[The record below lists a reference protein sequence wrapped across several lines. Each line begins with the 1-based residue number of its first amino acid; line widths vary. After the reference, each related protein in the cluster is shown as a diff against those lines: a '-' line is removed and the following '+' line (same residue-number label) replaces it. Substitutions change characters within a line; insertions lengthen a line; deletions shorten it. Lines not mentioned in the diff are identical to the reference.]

1 MEELRSL
8 IRAIRTDIGIV
19 LEYWIMKNH
28 NDLSFHS
35 FQYIWKGNNDNDDK
49 NLPSLCNLIHCFPG
63 IKNDY
68 IDQKNEK
75 MIHFSQI
82 IFLSL
87 FLMLFQP
94 NDNTK
99 RYINQK
105 IDAIDITN
113 EITLEEK
120 DIISQCI
127 WNIGVIYTISSLY
140 HTQPIN
146 VKNTNPL
153 NQKKLPIRVNIETYA
168 QLLLAVER
176 ISFLSKNIS
185 AQDAVLLVDKME
197 RDNAFCIG
205 IFTGFRVQANNITD
219 TNKIDLNGIAS
230 ANQICKSERF
240 VNIAS
245 YFMDSMNSMSV
256 KILRNVD
263 ADLVEQQ
270 QRHHVDV
277 LDDVQQ
283 RRKAYKDSRKPKQ
296 SNAASSKRDKEITVK
311 ENTKKGIA
319 VEAAKITLTIDDSH
333 GNCAFT
339 PLTSSRYH
347 ETRTSS
353 LSTKKRKLL
362 TMTPTDE
369 DIPPSWTDSQA
380 TFETSDFD
388 QFFGETSQ
396 LSVQKMDTNRS
407 TQSNPTA
414 TSLEISKSN
423 KPQEKRKKKVKND
436 IELLTMMIN
445 SQT

>member
-1 MEELRSL
+1 
-8 IRAIRTDIGIV
+8 
-19 LEYWIMKNH
+19 
-28 NDLSFHS
+28 
-35 FQYIWKGNNDNDDK
+35 
-49 NLPSLCNLIHCFPG
+49 
-63 IKNDY
+63 
-68 IDQKNEK
+68 
-75 MIHFSQI
+75 
-82 IFLSL
+82 
-87 FLMLFQP
+87 
-94 NDNTK
+94 
-99 RYINQK
+99 
-105 IDAIDITN
+105 
-113 EITLEEK
+113 
-120 DIISQCI
+120 
-127 WNIGVIYTISSLY
+127 
-140 HTQPIN
+140 
-146 VKNTNPL
+146 
-153 NQKKLPIRVNIETYA
+153 
-168 QLLLAVER
+168 
-176 ISFLSKNIS
+176 
-185 AQDAVLLVDKME
+185 
-197 RDNAFCIG
+197 
-205 IFTGFRVQANNITD
+205 
-219 TNKIDLNGIAS
+219 
-230 ANQICKSERF
+230 
-240 VNIAS
+240 
-245 YFMDSMNSMSV
+245 
-256 KILRNVD
+256 VD
-263 ADLVEQQ
+263 ADVVEQQQ